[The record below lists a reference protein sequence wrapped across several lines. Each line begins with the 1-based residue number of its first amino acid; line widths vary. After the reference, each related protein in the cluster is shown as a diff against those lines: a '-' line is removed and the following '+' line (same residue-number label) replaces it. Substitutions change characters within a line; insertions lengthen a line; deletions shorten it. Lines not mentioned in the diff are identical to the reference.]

1 MSSCHYVLGLDLGPS
16 SIGWAVVKTD
26 EKGDFCGLAAIKDSN
41 NNIPAIGARIFPA
54 GIDNINQG
62 QREEP
67 KNKKRREAR
76 SVRRMLRRR
85 RARKLKLLSV
95 LTANKLMP
103 VGDKEREY
111 ELNKNPYELRAKAL
125 CEKTSLFEVGRVFL
139 HIAKRRGFQ
148 SNRRQA
154 EKDAEAGLVKEAIE
168 RLAQEIG
175 DKTLGQFW
183 AAKHPKPGE
192 IPLEAIRNR
201 RSNYHWIAQ
210 RQQYRDELN
219 RIWQKQSEFYPKILT
234 NKLKEQISEIIF
246 RQIDFEL
253 SNMKK
258 RKVIG
263 TCTLIAG
270 KPRLSMSNRKAQEFR
285 LLQKVNDMK
294 VFRKGR
300 EIRFDRQKLYEELMI
315 SKDRDF
321 KQIRKLLG
329 LNEDDRINLE
339 YKKSKK
345 LIGNQIDGMLTGN
358 KFFGKKTWVPLNEQQ
373 KEAVWNELQ
382 QYLRNSNISAEQ
394 IAEKLKNEYGLKVG
408 DMAALEKLS
417 EPKGN
422 LNFCEEAVN
431 KLLPYMREGK
441 DLYEAIEKAN
451 FVKGWTQQNFLPLPS
466 KDNGINISNPIVTT
480 VMFQLRKIV
489 NALVKELGKP
499 GKIVIEF
506 ARELKASK
514 DLRKEIVEE
523 QAINQDE
530 RERCTQRIREYHRWD
545 EDVQVPATDILK
557 YRLWERQKEF
567 CPYSLIKIGVEKLL
581 STETEVDHILPYS
594 MSLDNSMNNKVV
606 CFARENQAKGQ
617 NTPIDWL
624 GETSERFIKITD
636 AMEKGMFDFD
646 KAKRE
651 RFFVHNE
658 EIAEKYTPDRLLQD
672 TSYIAREV
680 RSYLKR
686 LYPASEAEKCVKTTK
701 GGITAELRNI
711 WGLNAILRDGELG
724 PKKRDDLR
732 HHAIDAAVI
741 AITEPGM
748 IKKITDR
755 LQNNWPRRPSR
766 TAVDEPWNGFGLELA
781 RAAEKINVS
790 HKVLRKIKGALHK
803 ETNYWKEINGKHAG
817 KYITRK
823 ELNGNFTNN
832 WAEQICDEEIKRLVK
847 DRLAEYENDAKKA
860 FAEPLYLPN
869 DKDKQIPIRKVRVW
883 QTSSNMMQL
892 RPNIWV
898 EPGSNH
904 HVEVFET
911 KDKKGELKYEGKLI
925 SMYEA
930 AQSIKNKQPII
941 QTNLGSDKKFFMSLS
956 QNEMI
961 LLKLEDGSEVLHRT
975 QKMSQSKESISIIF
989 RPHTYGGKLS
999 DYDKPPLIQR
1009 RSPSTLIGRKVVVD
1023 PLGRIRWA
1031 ND

>member
-1 MSSCHYVLGLDLGPS
+1 MSYVLGLDLGPS
-16 SIGWAVVKTD
+16 SIGWAAVNIDKD
-26 EKGDFCGLAAIKDSN
+26 GNYKGLAQIPNGKNS
-41 NNIPAIGARIFPA
+41 IPAIGVRIFPA
-54 GIDNINQG
+54 GVDNINQG

-85 RARKLKLLSV
+85 RARRLKLLSA

-103 VGDKEREY
+103 PDNEERQE
-111 ELNKNPYELRAKAL
+111 ELNKNPYELRAKAVS
-125 CEKTSLFEVGRVFL
+125 EKISLYEVGRIFL
-139 HIAKRRGFQ
+139 HIAKRRGFK

-154 EKDAEAGLVKEAIE
+154 EKDTEAGLIKEAIN

-183 AAKHPKPGE
+183 AAKLPKPKE

-210 RQQYRDELN
+210 RQQYQDELN
-219 RIWQKQSEFYPKILT
+219 KIWQKQSAFYPDILT
-234 NKLKEQISEIIF
+234 DRLKNLLFEIIF

-258 RKVIG
+258 RRVIG

-270 KPRLSMSNRKAQEFR
+270 KPRLSMSSRKAQEFR
-285 LLQKVNDMK
+285 LLQKINDMK
-294 VFRKGR
+294 VYRKSR
-300 EIRFDRQKLYEELMI
+300 EIEFNRQKLYEELMV

-321 KQIRKLLG
+321 KQIRKLLDIG
-329 LNEDDRINLE
+329 EDDRINLE
-339 YKKSKK
+339 HEKNKK
-345 LIGNQIDGMLTGN
+345 LIGNQIDAILAGS
-358 KFFGKKTWVPLNEQQ
+358 KFFRKKAWLKLSEQQ
-373 KEAVWNELQ
+373 KEEIWKEFQ
-382 QYLRNSNISAEQ
+382 DYLRNSDITAEQ
-394 IAEKLKNEYGLKVG
+394 LVKKFKDEYGLEFG
-408 DMAALEKLS
+408 DIKAIEKLA

-422 LNFCEEAVN
+422 LNYCEQAVD
-431 KLLPYMREGK
+431 KILPYMRQGK
-441 DLYEAIEKAN
+441 NLYEAIEAAN
-451 FVKGWTQQNFLPLPS
+451 FVKGWTQQKFLPIPS
-466 KDNGINISNPIVTT
+466 RDNGINIPNPIVTT
-480 VMFQLRKIV
+480 VMFQVRKVI
-489 NALVKELGKP
+489 NALIREFGKP
-499 GKIVIEF
+499 GKTIIEF

-514 DLRKEIVEE
+514 NLREEIIEE
-523 QAINQDE
+523 QSENQNE
-530 RERCTQRIREYHRWD
+530 REQCAKRIREYHRWD
-545 EDVQVPATDILK
+545 EDVQVSATDILK
-557 YRLWERQKEF
+557 YRLWEQQNGF
-567 CPYSLIKIGVEKLL
+567 CPYSLRKIGIEQLL
-581 STETEVDHILPYS
+581 GTETEVDHILPYS

-606 CFARENQAKGQ
+606 CFSSENQTKGQ
-617 NTPIDWL
+617 NAPIDWL
-624 GETSERFIKITD
+624 GENSERFRKIAE
-636 AMEKGMFDFD
+636 AMEKGIFNFD
-646 KAKRE
+646 KAKKE

-701 GGITAELRNI
+701 GGITAELRKI

-724 PKKRDDLR
+724 PKNRDDLR

-748 IKKITDR
+748 IKKITDK
-755 LQNNWPRRPSR
+755 LKDNWPRRPSR
-766 TAVDEPWNGFGLELA
+766 TIVDEPWKDFGLELA
-781 RAAEKINVS
+781 KAAEKINVS
-790 HKVLRKIKGALHK
+790 HKVLRKVKGALHK
-803 ETNYWKEINGKHAG
+803 ETNYWKETNGLHAG

-823 ELNGNFTNN
+823 ELNGKFTPD
-832 WAEQICDEEIKRLVK
+832 WAEQICDEEIKRLVM
-847 DRLAEYENDAKKA
+847 DRLTEYENDAKKA

-883 QTSSNMMQL
+883 QISSNMMQL

-904 HVEVFET
+904 HIEIFET
-911 KDKKGELKYEGKLI
+911 KDKKGKLKYEGKLV

-930 AQSIKNKQPII
+930 AQSVKNKQPIV
-941 QTNLGSDKKFFMSLS
+941 QKKLESDGKFLMSLS

-961 LLKLEDGSEVLHRT
+961 LLKLDDGSEVLHRT

-999 DYDKPPLIQR
+999 DYDKPPLIHR
-1009 RSPSTLIGRKVVVD
+1009 SSPSTLSGRKVVVD

>member
-1 MSSCHYVLGLDLGPS
+1 MSYILGLDLGPS
-16 SIGWAVVKTD
+16 SIGWAAVD
-26 EKGDFCGLAAIKDSN
+26 IDGDGNYKGLAKIPDGPN
-41 NNIPAIGARIFPA
+41 FMPAIGVRIFPA
-54 GIDNINQG
+54 GVDNINQG

-95 LTANKLMP
+95 LTANGLMP
-103 VGDKEREY
+103 ANDKEREE
-111 ELNKNPYELRAKAL
+111 ELNKNPYEIRAKAISEKVSL
-125 CEKTSLFEVGRVFL
+125 CELGRIFL

-148 SNRRQA
+148 SNRRQT
-154 EKDAEAGLVKEAIE
+154 EKDTEAGLVKEAIE
-168 RLAQEIG
+168 RLTQEIG

-183 AAKHPKPGE
+183 DAKHPKPGE
-192 IPLEAIRNR
+192 VPLEAIRNR
-201 RSNYHWIAQ
+201 RGNYHWIAQ

-253 SNMKK
+253 SNLKK

-263 TCTLIAG
+263 TCTLIPG
-270 KPRLSMSNRKAQEFR
+270 KPRLPMSNRKAQEFR

-300 EIRFDRQKLYEELMI
+300 EIQFDRQKLYNELMI
-315 SKDRDF
+315 SKEREF

-329 LNEDDRINLE
+329 LNEADRINLE

-345 LIGNQIDGMLTGN
+345 LIGNQIDGILAGN
-358 KFFGKKTWVPLNEQQ
+358 KFFGKKPWVPLNEQQ

-382 QYLRNSNISAEQ
+382 QYLRNSNISVEQ
-394 IAEKLKNEYGLKVG
+394 IAEKLKNEYGLKAK
-408 DMAALEKLS
+408 DITKLEKLS

-441 DLYEAIEKAN
+441 DLYEAIEAAN
-451 FVKGWTQQNFLPLPS
+451 FAKGWTQQSLLPLPS
-466 KDNGINISNPIVTT
+466 KDNGINIPNPIVTT
-480 VMFQLRKIV
+480 VLFQLRKIV
-489 NALVKELGKP
+489 NALIKEIGKP
-499 GKIVIEF
+499 GKIMIEF

-514 DLRKEIVEE
+514 NIREEIIDE
-523 QAINQDE
+523 QAMNQNE
-530 RERCTQRIREYHRWD
+530 RERCTQRIREYHHWD
-545 EDVQVPATDILK
+545 EDVQVSSTDILK
-557 YRLWERQKEF
+557 YRLWEQQKGF
-567 CPYSLIKIGVEKLL
+567 CPYSLIRIGIEKLL

-594 MSLDNSMNNKVV
+594 MSLDNSMNNKII
-606 CFARENQAKGQ
+606 CFADENQAKGQ
-617 NTPIDWL
+617 NSPIDWL
-624 GETSERFIKITD
+624 GETSERFRKITD

-646 KAKRE
+646 KSKKE
-651 RFFVHNE
+651 RFFIHNE
-658 EIAEKYTPDRLLQD
+658 EITEKYTPDRLLQD

-686 LYPASEAEKCVKTTK
+686 LYMASEEEKCVKTTK
-701 GGITAELRNI
+701 GVITAELRNI
-711 WGLNAILRDGELG
+711 WGLNAILRGGELG

-748 IKKITDR
+748 IKKITDK

-766 TAVDEPWNGFGLELA
+766 TAIDEPWNGFGLELA
-781 RAAEKINVS
+781 RASEKINVS
-790 HKVLRKIKGALHK
+790 HKVLRKVKGALHK
-803 ETNYWKEINGKHAG
+803 ETNYWKETNGLHTD

-823 ELNGNFTNN
+823 ELNNKFTLD
-832 WAEQICDEEIKRLVK
+832 WAKKICDEKIKKLVM
-847 DRLAEYENDAKKA
+847 DRLAEYDNDAKKA

-883 QTSSNMMQL
+883 QSSSNMMQL

-904 HVEVFET
+904 HVEILKV
-911 KDKKGELKYEGKLI
+911 KDKNGRNKQDGKLVTTFEAYKRKI
-925 SMYEA
+925 SG
-930 AQSIKNKQPII
+930 QPII
-941 QTNLGSDKKFFMSLS
+941 QKNQEPDKKFLMSLS
-956 QNEMI
+956 QNELI
-961 LLKLEDGSEVLHRT
+961 LLKLDNGSEVLHRT
-975 QKMSQSKESISIIF
+975 QKMSQTDESISIIF